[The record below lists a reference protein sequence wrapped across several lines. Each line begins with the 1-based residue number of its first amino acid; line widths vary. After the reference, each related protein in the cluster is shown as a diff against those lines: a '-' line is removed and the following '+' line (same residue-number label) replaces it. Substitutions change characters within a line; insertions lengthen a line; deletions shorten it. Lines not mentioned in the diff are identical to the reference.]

1 MHILLSNDDG
11 YDSDGLRC
19 LEKTLADVATVWTVA
34 PDQGQSAM
42 GRAITLHRPLKVT
55 HVAERHYKV
64 NGTPSDCV
72 NLAVNGVLPVRPD
85 LVVSGINQGANMGDD
100 ISYSG
105 TAAAAFEAAIL
116 GIPAIAVSLATKK
129 DFHFMPAAR
138 FAAALARSVIAAG
151 LPPHVFLNVNVPDT
165 KGEDI
170 TDYVITHQGRS
181 RYAKSVTPTTCP
193 REQTYYWLGGKGVAF
208 EDIDG
213 SDANAVCSGLI
224 SITPIRTDLTD
235 YDALACVRGLSI
247 DGFKFKT

>member
-19 LEKTLADVATVWTVA
+19 LEKTLGDFATVWTVA

-42 GRAITLHRPLKVT
+42 GRAITLHRPLKVM

-85 LVVSGINQGANMGDD
+85 LVISGINQGANMGDD

-116 GIPAIAVSLATKK
+116 GIPAFAVSLATKK
-129 DFHFMPAAR
+129 NFNFMPAAR
-138 FAAALARSVIAAG
+138 FAAALARSVIVSG
-151 LPPHVFLNVNVPDT
+151 LPPYVFLNVNVPDT
-165 KGEDI
+165 GGADI
-170 TDYVITHQGRS
+170 FDYAVTHQGRS
-181 RYAKSVTPTTCP
+181 RYEKSVTPTTCP

-208 EDIDG
+208 EDIDS
-213 SDANAVCSGLI
+213 SDANAVRSGLI

-235 YDALACVRGLSI
+235 YDSMSFVSGLSI
-247 DGFKFKT
+247 KGFEIKT

>member
-11 YDSDGLRC
+11 YDSEGLRSLEEVLSC
-19 LEKTLADVATVWTVA
+19 LATVWTVA

-42 GRAITLHRPLKVT
+42 GRAITLQRPLKVT
-55 HVAERHYKV
+55 QVSGRRYKV

-85 LVVSGINQGANMGDD
+85 LVISGINHGANMGDD

-116 GIPAIAVSLATKK
+116 GIPAIAVSLATRQ

-138 FAAALARSVIAAG
+138 FAAALARSVHAAG
-151 LPPHVFLNVNVPDT
+151 LPPYVFLNVNVPDT
-165 KGEDI
+165 KGADI
-170 TDYVITHQGRS
+170 CDWVVTRQGRS
-181 RYAKSVTPTTCP
+181 RYEKTVTATTCP

-208 EDIDG
+208 EDIEG
-213 SDANAVCSGLI
+213 SDANAVRRGLI

-235 YDALACVRGLSI
+235 DSCLGRVRSLRI
-247 DGFKFKT
+247 EGFRTA

>member
-11 YDSDGLRC
+11 YDSEGLRS
-19 LEKTLADVATVWTVA
+19 LEEALAPLATVWTVA

-42 GRAITLHRPLKVT
+42 GRAITLQRPLKVT
-55 HVAERHYKV
+55 RVAERRYKV

-85 LVVSGINQGANMGDD
+85 LVISGINQGANMGDD

-116 GIPAIAVSLATKK
+116 GIPAIAVSLATRQ
-129 DFHFMPAAR
+129 DCHFMPAAR
-138 FAAALARSVIAAG
+138 FAAALARSVLDAG
-151 LPPHVFLNVNVPDT
+151 LPTYVFLNVNVPDT
-165 KGEDI
+165 KGADVF
-170 TDYVITHQGRS
+170 DYVITRQGRS
-181 RYAKSVTPTTCP
+181 RYEKTVTATTCP
-193 REQTYYWLGGKGVAF
+193 REQTYYWLGGKGVSF

-213 SDANAVCSGLI
+213 SDANAVRRGLI

-235 YDALACVRGLSI
+235 DGSMGFVRNLSV
-247 DGFKFKT
+247 DGFKQG

>member
-11 YDSDGLRC
+11 YDSEGLRS
-19 LEKTLADVATVWTVA
+19 LEEALAPIATVWTVA

-42 GRAITLHRPLKVT
+42 GRAITLQRPLKVT
-55 HVAERHYKV
+55 QVAERRYKV

-85 LVVSGINQGANMGDD
+85 LVISGINQGANMGDD

-116 GIPAIAVSLATKK
+116 GISAIAVSLATKQ

-138 FAAALARSVIAAG
+138 FAAALARSISAAG
-151 LPPHVFLNVNVPDT
+151 LPPYLFLNVNVPDT
-165 KGEDI
+165 KGADI
-170 TDYVITHQGRS
+170 FDYVITHQGRS
-181 RYAKSVTPTTCP
+181 QYEKTVTATTCP

-213 SDANAVCSGLI
+213 SDANAVRRGLI

-235 YDALACVRGLSI
+235 YSSLEYVRNLGIEGFTLS
-247 DGFKFKT
+247 